1 MGYVTEIFGAA
12 LNQSMEKDATTLPVG
27 QSAYAD
33 LALLLQEEGDY
44 TYASLKS
51 ESTYETVK
59 LSVVAGT
66 LVVERAQEGTEA
78 VKHPCGTMVCL
89 VSPTTVAAIKA
100 LICEY
105 DCCEETDCECEPVT
119 VAGKWMPEATVN
131 KEWNGAVVFTGT
143 TPVTLA
149 IKNQPEWMSAVAEGG
164 VMTLSGTPTEAG
176 EALFTVAASNCNGTA
191 VTSMLLTLHINEGVV
206 ETF

>member
-12 LNQSMEKDATTLPVG
+12 LNQSMEKDETTLPVG
-27 QSAYAD
+27 NAAYAD
-33 LALLLQEEGDY
+33 LVALLKEEGDY
-44 TYASLKS
+44 TFASLKS

-105 DCCEETDCECEPVT
+105 DCCEDEECPCDSVT
-119 VAGKWMPEATVN
+119 VGGAWTPDGVVNRKWT
-131 KEWNGAVVFTGT
+131 GAVVFSGAQPMTISMLD
-143 TPVTLA
+143 TPSWIEAT
-149 IKNQPEWMSAVAEGG
+149 IEGN
-164 VMTLSGTPTEAG
+164 VLTMTGTPTFANIYE
-176 EALFTVAASNCNGTA
+176 FTVVAANCNGN
-191 VTSMLLTLHINEGVV
+191 SVV
-206 ETF
+206 GKQLSVVITEE

>member
-12 LNQSMEKDATTLPVG
+12 LNQSMQKDETTLPVG
-27 QSAYAD
+27 NAAYAD
-33 LALLLQEEGDY
+33 LVALLSKEGDY

-105 DCCEETDCECEPVT
+105 DCCKDDDCPCDAVT
-119 VAGKWMPEATVN
+119 LGGIWTPDGTVN
-131 KEWNGAVVFTGT
+131 HKWTGAVVFSGAQPITISLLD
-143 TPVTLA
+143 TPSWIEATV
-149 IKNQPEWMSAVAEGG
+149 EGN
-164 VMTLSGTPTEAG
+164 VLTMTGTPTEANTYQ
-176 EALFTVAASNCNGTA
+176 FTVVAANCNGNSVVGKQ
-191 VTSMLLTLHINEGVV
+191 VTVVINE
-206 ETF
+206 E

>member
-12 LNQSMEKDATTLPVG
+12 LNQSMERDETTLPVG
-27 QSAYAD
+27 NAAYAD
-33 LALLLQEEGDY
+33 LVALLSGEGDY

-105 DCCEETDCECEPVT
+105 DCCTDEDCPCDGVT
-119 VAGKWMPEATVN
+119 VGGVWTPEGSVHN
-131 KEWNGAVVFTGT
+131 EWNGAVVFSGKQPITISLNG
-143 TPVTLA
+143 
-149 IKNQPEWMSAVAEGG
+149 QPEWLNATVEGN
-164 VMTLSGTPTEAG
+164 VLTMAGTPTEALPY
-176 EALFTVAASNCNGTA
+176 EFTVAAANCNGN
-191 VTSMLLTLHINEGVV
+191 HVV
-206 ETF
+206 SQTIRISIVG